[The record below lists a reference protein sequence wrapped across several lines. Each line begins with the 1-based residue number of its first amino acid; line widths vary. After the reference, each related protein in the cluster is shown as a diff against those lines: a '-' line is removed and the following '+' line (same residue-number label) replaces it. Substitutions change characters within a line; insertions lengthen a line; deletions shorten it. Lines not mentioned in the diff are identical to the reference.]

1 MRKSRK
7 IPLFKKMLNNI
18 IVLCAFILVIVLCT
32 IVLRRTLWDNTNQMG
47 LTLVENY
54 TSSEESTMK
63 SCESILTLSVAYV
76 QEREKSGIS
85 IEELREGLYPFMNGL
100 TEMYGN
106 GNIRIYGKAFH
117 ATELISND
125 PQIETLTDDG
135 LTDKEFYKNALA
147 AEGRITI
154 SPAVTDETTGVPI
167 VTMCKVIP
175 DTGSFLAIDITP
187 ACFDLANDNL
197 VLPADSSF
205 YLVDR
210 EKTLLYY
217 DSCWDYEQ
225 EDFQS
230 LVDSYIEDADCN
242 MEKHVLENVTP
253 SDGIVRN
260 IYFYHL
266 DNGWTGIL
274 TIPRDG
280 ILSGAD
286 TFLYI
291 CGLLI
296 LLGVAVFLFQ
306 LFREYRNQK
315 ANQAL
320 LDENDRMAEQTKI
333 YSNAMDSTTR
343 ACRSICY
350 VDVKHETSERVYPR
364 DETSSRWEDYHAQ
377 MEKRFRRGVVADEHY
392 EQLRE
397 FLNLNHIKQEL
408 SAKDYIELQFKMK
421 RQDDNKY
428 EWCSVVVTGADEE
441 DGELT
446 AITVTVR
453 NIDDVIRREEEQ
465 REMLA
470 RAVERAEA
478 ANHAKSDFLSRMS
491 HDIRTPM
498 NAILGMTSVA
508 AMHIDDKERVLDA
521 LSKITV
527 SGKHLLGLIN
537 EVLDMSRIES
547 GKVSLTENAFNLS
560 DTIESLLTV
569 FRSQME
575 EKGLSLDAGI
585 VQLEHENVLGDEQ
598 HLQQIFMNIMGNAV
612 KFTPAGGKICIQ
624 INEKISSIPGCGCYE
639 FIFEDTGIGMEKEY
653 IDKIFEPFS
662 RAEDSRIDKI
672 EGTGLGMS
680 IAVSIARMMN
690 GDIKVESEPGK
701 GSKFT
706 VIVYLKLDDMTESDL
721 AAFTGLSVLV
731 VDDEETACE
740 STCEMLRSLG
750 MKAEYVLNGDA
761 AIKRLTEETDEKS
774 AIVIL
779 DWKMPGKDGV
789 ETAKE
794 IRKTV
799 GSEILIVIQ
808 SAYDWA
814 DIESEALS
822 AGVNTFIGKPLF
834 RSRLMRVLKDAL
846 GQDQKKEDISALE
859 RFQQKDYS
867 GRRVLLVEDNE
878 INIEVAKELLNIVG
892 IQVETAENGK
902 LAVEAV
908 TEQEAGYFDLI
919 FMDIQMPIMNGY
931 EAAGAIRASKR
942 EDLKKIPIVAMTA
955 DAFADD
961 IRKSEEAGMNAH
973 ISKPVD
979 IEKLEEA
986 LRKWIK

>member
-1 MRKSRK
+1 MKENKRIQLIRKMR
-7 IPLFKKMLNNI
+7 NNVI
-18 IVLCAFILVIVLCT
+18 LLSAFILVIVLCT
-32 IVLRRTLWDNTNQMG
+32 IILRRTLWDNTNQMG

-54 TSSEESTMK
+54 TSSEESTMQ
-63 SCESILTLSVAYV
+63 SCESILTLSVGYV
-76 QEREKSGIS
+76 EEREKVDIS
-85 IEELREGLYPFMNGL
+85 IGELREGLYPFMDGL
-100 TEMYGN
+100 TRMYGS

-125 PQIETLTDDG
+125 PRMEALADDLTESD
-135 LTDKEFYKNALA
+135 FYQEALA
-147 AEGRITI
+147 ANGRITI
-154 SPAVTDETTGVPI
+154 SPAVTDAVTGVPI

-187 ACFDLANDNL
+187 ACFDLENENQ
-197 VLPADSSF
+197 VLPEDSSF
-205 YLVDR
+205 YLVDGK
-210 EKTLLYY
+210 KTLLYY
-217 DSCWDYEQ
+217 KSSWDYDRET
-225 EDFQS
+225 FQA
-230 LVDSYIEDADCN
+230 LVNSYIEEADCN

-286 TFLYI
+286 TFTNI
-291 CGLLI
+291 CVVLI

-306 LFREYRNQK
+306 LLREYKEQQTK
-315 ANQAL
+315 QAL
-320 LDENDRMAEQTKI
+320 LDENDRMAAETRI
-333 YSNAMDSTTR
+333 YRNAMDSTVR
-343 ACRSICY
+343 ACRAIYYINLDHNLCY
-350 VDVKHETSERVYPR
+350 TVYPHLEGRPLTTPYDDEVRKWFEYGIVAEEHFELVKDFLDVSNIKKRLSER
-364 DETSSRWEDYHAQ
+364 
-377 MEKRFRRGVVADEHY
+377 EH
-392 EQLRE
+392 
-397 FLNLNHIKQEL
+397 
-408 SAKDYIELQFKMK
+408 IELQFKRK
-421 RQDDNKY
+421 KQGSEGY
-428 EWCSVVVTGADEE
+428 EWCSIAVTTAEIENGAVS
-441 DGELT
+441 
-446 AITVTVR
+446 TVTMAIR
-453 NIDDVIRREEEQ
+453 SIDDVIYREEEQ

-470 RAVERAEA
+470 QAVERAEA
-478 ANHAKSDFLSRMS
+478 ANRAKSDFLSRMS

-575 EKGLSLDAGI
+575 EKGLALDAGV
-585 VQLEHENVLGDEQ
+585 VQLSHENVLGDEQ

-612 KFTPAGGKICIQ
+612 KFTPAGGKISIR
-624 INEKISSIPGCGCYE
+624 IEEKPSQVAGCGCYE
-639 FIFEDTGIGMEKEY
+639 FVFEDTGIGMKKEY

-662 RAEDSRIDKI
+662 RASDSRIDKI

-680 IAVSIARMMN
+680 IAVNIARMMN
-690 GDIKVESEPGK
+690 GDIKVESEPGQ

-706 VIVYLKLDDMTESDL
+706 VTVYLKLDDTSESDL
-721 AAFTGLSVLV
+721 AAYTGLSVLV

-750 MKAEYVLNGDA
+750 MNTAYVLDG
-761 AIKRLTEETDEKS
+761 EEAVRRIADGNDS
-774 AIVIL
+774 RFALVML

-789 ETAKE
+789 ETARD
-794 IRKTV
+794 IRKAA
-799 GSEILIVIQ
+799 GNEILIVIQ

-814 DIESEALS
+814 DIESEALD
-822 AGVNTFIGKPLF
+822 AGVNAFIGKPLF
-834 RSRLMRVLKDAL
+834 RSRLIRVLKDL
-846 GQDQKKEDISALE
+846 LEHSDGEKEVSALDTFRQE
-859 RFQQKDYS
+859 DFS

-892 IQVETAENGK
+892 IQVETAMNGK

-908 TEQEAGYFDLI
+908 TEKEPGYYDLI
-919 FMDIQMPIMNGY
+919 FMDIQMPVMNGY
-931 EAAGAIRASKR
+931 EAAGAIRASGR
-942 EDLKKIPIVAMTA
+942 EDLERIPIVAMTA

-979 IEKLEEA
+979 IEMLQDA

>member
-1 MRKSRK
+1 MKRNRK
-7 IPLFKKMLNNI
+7 IQLIRKMRNNI
-18 IVLCAFILVIVLCT
+18 IVLCAFILVVVLCT
-32 IVLRRTLWDNTNQMG
+32 VILRRTLWENTNQMG

-54 TSSEESTMK
+54 TSSEESAMRN
-63 SCESILTLSVAYV
+63 CESILTLSVGYV
-76 QEREKSGIS
+76 AEREKSGIS

-100 TEMYGN
+100 TEMYGS

-117 ATELISND
+117 ATEPISND
-125 PQIETLTDDG
+125 PRLEGLAGDDIS
-135 LTDKEFYKNALA
+135 DRDFYKSALA
-147 AEGRITI
+147 AGGQITI
-154 SPAVTDETTGVPI
+154 SPVYTDEMTGAPI

-175 DTGSFLAIDITP
+175 ETGSFLAIDITS
-187 ACFDLANDNL
+187 ACFDLENENL
-197 VLPADSSF
+197 VLPEDSSF
-205 YLVDR
+205 YLLDNT
-210 EKTLLYY
+210 KTLLYY
-217 DSCWDYEQ
+217 NSCWDYQQ
-225 EDFQS
+225 EEFQT
-230 LVDSYIEDADCN
+230 LVDSYVEKADCN

-260 IYFYHL
+260 VYFYHL

-280 ILSGAD
+280 VLSGAD
-286 TFLYI
+286 TFLNI

-296 LLGVAVFLFQ
+296 MLGIAVFAFQ

-320 LDENDRMAEQTKI
+320 LDENDRMTEQTKI

-350 VDVKHETSERVYPR
+350 VDVKHETSEKVYPR
-364 DETSSRWEDYHAQ
+364 NEASSCWEDYHAQ

-392 EQLRE
+392 EQVKA
-397 FLNLNHIKQEL
+397 FLNLNHIREQL
-408 SAKDYIELQFKMK
+408 TDKDHIELQFKIK
-421 RQDDNKY
+421 QPDGDGY
-428 EWCSVVVTGADEE
+428 EWCSVAVTVADKDAE
-441 DGELT
+441 ELT
-446 AITVTVR
+446 AVTVAVR
-453 NIDDVIRREEEQ
+453 NIDDLIRREEEQ

-470 RAVERAEA
+470 QAVERAEA
-478 ANHAKSDFLSRMS
+478 ANHAKSEFLSRMS

-508 AMHIDDKERVLDA
+508 TMHIDEKERVLDA

-547 GKVSLTENAFNLS
+547 GKVSLTEYPFNLS

-575 EKGLSLDAGI
+575 EKGLALDAGI

-612 KFTPAGGKICIQ
+612 KFTPSGGKISIQ
-624 INEKISSIPGCGCYE
+624 IDEKPSHITGSGCYE
-639 FIFEDTGIGMEKEY
+639 FTFTDTGIGMEKEY

-662 RAEDSRIDKI
+662 RAADSRIDKI

-690 GDIKVESEPGK
+690 GDIKVEIEPGK
-701 GSKFT
+701 GSRFT
-706 VIVYLKLDDMTESDL
+706 VTVYLKLDDMTESDL
-721 AAFTGLSVLV
+721 AVFNGLSVLV

-750 MKAEYVLNGDA
+750 MKAEYVLDGDA
-761 AIKRLTEETDEKS
+761 AVKRLTEKGGESFT
-774 AIVIL
+774 IVIL

-794 IRKTV
+794 IRTIR
-799 GSEILIVIQ
+799 GNELLIVIQ

-814 DIESEALS
+814 DIESEALA
-822 AGVNTFIGKPLF
+822 AGVNSFIGKPLF
-834 RSRLMRVLKDAL
+834 KSRLMRVLRDSL
-846 GQDQKKEDISALE
+846 GQNREEKEKSALE
-859 RFQQKDYS
+859 SFQQEDFS

-878 INIEVAKELLNIVG
+878 INIEIAKELLNIVG
-892 IQVETAENGK
+892 IQVETAMNGK

-908 TEQEAGYFDLI
+908 TEKEPGYYDLI
-919 FMDIQMPIMNGY
+919 FMDIQMPVMNGY
-931 EAAGAIRASKR
+931 EAAKAIRASER

-961 IRKSEEAGMNAH
+961 VRKSEEAGMNAH

-979 IEKLEEA
+979 IEMLRNA
-986 LRKWIK
+986 LRKWIC

>member
-1 MRKSRK
+1 MKKGTK
-7 IPLFKKMLNNI
+7 IRLIKKMRNNI

-32 IVLRRTLWDNTNQMG
+32 VILRRTLWDNTNQMG

-54 TSSEESTMK
+54 TSSEESTMQ

-76 QEREKSGIS
+76 EEREKSGIS

-125 PQIETLTDDG
+125 PQMSTLAEDDLTDR
-135 LTDKEFYKNALA
+135 EIYKNALSA
-147 AEGRITI
+147 GGRIII
-154 SPAVTDETTGVPI
+154 SPAVLDEVTGVPI

-205 YLVDR
+205 YLVDSK
-210 EKTLLYY
+210 KTLLYY
-217 DSCWDYEQ
+217 NSCWDYQQDEFQ
-225 EDFQS
+225 E

-286 TFLYI
+286 TFINI
-291 CGLLI
+291 CVVLI
-296 LLGVAVFLFQ
+296 LLGIAVFLFQ

-315 ANQAL
+315 TNQAL

-333 YSNAMDSTTR
+333 YQNAMDSTTR

-392 EQLRE
+392 EQLKE

-408 SAKDYIELQFKMK
+408 ADKDHIELQFKMK
-421 RQDDNKY
+421 RQDGSDY

-441 DGELT
+441 NGELT

-465 REMLA
+465 RDMLA
-470 RAVERAEA
+470 HAVERAEA
-478 ANHAKSDFLSRMS
+478 ANHAKSEFLSRMS

-508 AMHIDDKERVLDA
+508 TMHIDDKERVLDA

-547 GKVSLTENAFNLS
+547 GKVSLTESPFKLS

-569 FRSQME
+569 FRSQMD
-575 EKGLSLDAGI
+575 EKGLALDAGI
-585 VQLEHENVLGDEQ
+585 VQLAHENVLGDEQ

-612 KFTPAGGKICIQ
+612 KFTPTGGKISIQ
-624 INEKISSIPGCGCYE
+624 IDEKPSRITGFGCYE

-662 RAEDSRIDKI
+662 RAADSRIDKI

-680 IAVSIARMMN
+680 IAVNIARMMD
-690 GDIKVESEPGK
+690 GDIKVESELGK

-721 AAFTGLSVLV
+721 AAYSGLSVLV

-750 MKAEYVLNGDA
+750 MKAEYVLDGDA
-761 AIKRLTEETDEKS
+761 AVQRLQAENDNPF
-774 AIVIL
+774 AVVML
-779 DWKMPGKDGV
+779 DWKMPRKDGV
-789 ETAKE
+789 ETARD
-794 IRKTV
+794 IRKTA
-799 GSEILIVIQ
+799 GNDILIVIQ

-814 DIESEALS
+814 DIESEALD
-822 AGVNTFIGKPLF
+822 AGVDAFIGKPLF
-834 RSRLMRVLKDAL
+834 RSRLIRVLKDL
-846 GQDQKKEDISALE
+846 LEHTGEEKEVSTLDTFRQE
-859 RFQQKDYS
+859 DFS
-867 GRRVLLVEDNE
+867 GKRVLLVEDNE
-878 INIEVAKELLNIVG
+878 INIEVAQELLNIVG
-892 IQVETAENGK
+892 IQVETAMNGK

-908 TEQEAGYFDLI
+908 KEKEPGYYDLI
-919 FMDIQMPIMNGY
+919 FMDIQMPVMNGY
-931 EAAGAIRASKR
+931 EAAAAIRASGR
-942 EDLKKIPIVAMTA
+942 EDLKQIPIVAMTA

-979 IEKLEEA
+979 IQILTEA
-986 LRKWIK
+986 LRKWID

>member
-1 MRKSRK
+1 MEKNSKLQLIRKMR
-7 IPLFKKMLNNI
+7 NNVV
-18 IVLCAFILVIVLCT
+18 VLCAFILVIVICT
-32 IVLRRTLWDNTNQMG
+32 VVLRRTLWDNTNQMG

-54 TSSEESTMK
+54 TSSEESTMR
-63 SCESILTLSVAYV
+63 SCESILTLSVGYIE
-76 QEREKSGIS
+76 EREQEGIS
-85 IEELREGLYPFMNGL
+85 IEELRKGLYPFMDGL
-100 TEMYGN
+100 TNMYGN
-106 GNIRIYGKAFH
+106 DNIRVYGKAFH
-117 ATELISND
+117 ATETVSND
-125 PQIETLTDDG
+125 PRIEELPGSD
-135 LTDKEFYKNALA
+135 LINEEIYQSALA
-147 AEGRITI
+147 AEGKIVI
-154 SPAVTDETTGVPI
+154 SPAFFDAQTGIPV

-187 ACFDLANDNL
+187 ACFDLENENL
-197 VLPADSSF
+197 VLPEDSSF
-205 YLVDR
+205 YLVDS

-217 DSCWDYEQ
+217 NSCWDYERT
-225 EDFQS
+225 EFQA
-230 LVDSYIEDADCN
+230 LVDTYIEDADCN

-280 ILSGAD
+280 VLSGAD

-291 CGLLI
+291 CALLI
-296 LLGVAVFLFQ
+296 LLGMAVFLFQ

-320 LDENDRMAEQTKI
+320 LEENDRMAEQTKI
-333 YSNAMDSTTR
+333 YRNAMDSTTR

-350 VDVKHETSERVYPR
+350 VDVKHETSERVYPQ
-364 DETSSRWEDYHAQ
+364 DEASSCWEDYHAQ
-377 MEKRFRRGVVADEHY
+377 IEKRFCRGVVADEHY
-392 EQLRE
+392 EQLKD
-397 FLNLNHIKQEL
+397 FLSLQHIKQEL
-408 SAKDYIELQFKMK
+408 ADKDHIELQFKVK
-421 RQDDNKY
+421 RQNDNEY

-441 DGELT
+441 EGELT

-478 ANHAKSDFLSRMS
+478 ANRAKSDFLSRMS

-547 GKVSLTENAFNLS
+547 GKVSLTETPFKLS

-569 FRSQME
+569 FRSQMDA
-575 EKGLSLDAGI
+575 KGLALEAGV
-585 VQLEHENVLGDEQ
+585 VQLTHENVLGDEQ

-612 KFTPAGGKICIQ
+612 KFTPAGGKISIH
-624 INEKISSIPGCGCYE
+624 INEKASRMTGFGCYE
-639 FIFEDTGIGMEKEY
+639 FIFEDTGIGMEKDY

-662 RAEDSRIDKI
+662 RAADSRIDKI

-680 IAVSIARMMN
+680 IAVNIARMMN

-721 AAFTGLSVLV
+721 AVFGSLSVLV

-740 STCEMLRSLG
+740 STCEMLKSLG
-750 MKAEYVLNGDA
+750 MRADYELDGEA
-761 AIKRLTEETDEKS
+761 AVQRLQEANDDKF

-789 ETAKE
+789 ETTKE
-794 IRKTV
+794 IRRLV
-799 GSEILIVIQ
+799 GSDVLIVIQ

-822 AGVNTFIGKPLF
+822 AGVNAFIGKPLF
-834 RSRLMRVLKDAL
+834 RSRLIRVLKDVL
-846 GQDQKKEDISALE
+846 GQNQEEEVSALE
-859 RFQQKDYS
+859 KFQQKDYS
-867 GRRVLLVEDNE
+867 GKRVLLVEDNE
-878 INIEVAKELLNIVG
+878 INVEVAKELLGIVG

-908 TEQEAGYFDLI
+908 TEKEAGYYDLI
-919 FMDIQMPIMNGY
+919 FMDIQMPVMNGY
-931 EAAGAIRASKR
+931 EASKAIRASER

-961 IRKSEEAGMNAH
+961 IRKTEEAGMNAH

-979 IEKLEEA
+979 IEMLEDA
-986 LRKWIK
+986 LGKWIQ

>member
-1 MRKSRK
+1 MKKSK
-7 IPLFKKMLNNI
+7 KVQLIKKMRNNI

-32 IVLRRTLWDNTNQMG
+32 VILRRTLWDNTNQMG

-54 TSSEESTMK
+54 TSSEESAMR
-63 SCESILTLSVAYV
+63 SCESILTLSVGYV
-76 QEREKSGIS
+76 AEREKSDIS

-106 GNIRIYGKAFH
+106 ENIRIYGKAFH
-117 ATELISND
+117 ATEAVSND
-125 PQIETLTDDG
+125 PRIEELIGGD
-135 LTDKEFYKNALA
+135 LINREFYQKAVDA
-147 AEGRITI
+147 KGQIYI
-154 SPAVTDETTGVPI
+154 SPVYTDRITGVPVI
-167 VTMCKVIP
+167 TIYKVIP
-175 DTGSFLAIDITP
+175 DTGSFLAIDITS
-187 ACFDLANDNL
+187 ACFDLENENL

-205 YLVDR
+205 YLVDY

-217 DSCWDYEQ
+217 NSCWDYQPDEFQ
-225 EDFQS
+225 E

-260 IYFYHL
+260 VYFYHL

-280 ILSGAD
+280 VLSGAD

-306 LFREYRNQK
+306 LFLEYRNQK

-320 LDENDRMAEQTKI
+320 LDENDRMAEQTRI

-350 VDVKHETSERVYPR
+350 VDVKHETSERVYPQN
-364 DETSSRWEDYHAQ
+364 EASSRWEDYHAQ

-392 EQLRE
+392 EQLKE

-408 SAKDYIELQFKMK
+408 ADKDHLELQFKMK
-421 RQDDNKY
+421 RQDGNDY
-428 EWCSVVVTGADEE
+428 EWCSVVITGADEE
-441 DGELT
+441 NGELT
-446 AITVTVR
+446 AITITVR

-465 REMLA
+465 RDMLA
-470 RAVERAEA
+470 HAVERAEA
-478 ANHAKSDFLSRMS
+478 ANHAKSEFLSRMS

-508 AMHIDDKERVLDA
+508 TMHIDDKERVLDA

-547 GKVSLTENAFNLS
+547 GKVSLTETPFNLS

-569 FRSQME
+569 FRSQIE
-575 EKGLSLDAGI
+575 EKGLALDAGV
-585 VQLEHENVLGDEQ
+585 VQLTHENILGDEQ

-612 KFTPAGGKICIQ
+612 KFTPPGGKISIQ
-624 INEKISSIPGCGCYE
+624 IDEKASKVTGYGCYE

-653 IDKIFEPFS
+653 IEKIFEPFS
-662 RAEDSRIDKI
+662 RAADSRIDKI

-680 IAVSIARMMN
+680 IAVNIARMMN

-721 AAFTGLSVLV
+721 AAYSGLSVLV
-731 VDDEETACE
+731 VDDDETACE

-750 MKAEYVLNGDA
+750 MNAAYVLDGDA
-761 AIKRLTEETDEKS
+761 ALQRLQAENDDPF
-774 AIVIL
+774 AVVML

-789 ETAKE
+789 ETAKD
-794 IRKTV
+794 IRKTA
-799 GSEILIVIQ
+799 GNDILIVIQ

-814 DIESEALS
+814 DIESEALD
-822 AGVNTFIGKPLF
+822 AGVDAFIGKPLF
-834 RSRLMRVLKDAL
+834 RSRLIRVLKDL
-846 GQDQKKEDISALE
+846 QSQDGGEKEVSALDTLRQE
-859 RFQQKDYS
+859 DFS

-892 IQVETAENGK
+892 IQVETAMNGK

-908 TEQEAGYFDLI
+908 TGKEPGYYDLI
-919 FMDIQMPIMNGY
+919 FMDIQMPVMNGY
-931 EAAGAIRASKR
+931 EAASAIRASGR
-942 EDLKKIPIVAMTA
+942 EDLKQIPIVAMTA

-979 IEKLEEA
+979 IGILTEA
-986 LRKWIK
+986 LRKWIH